1 MNRIVFSRK
10 QIEQLTAIANQFDN
24 VTTFTVDS
32 ESTSGI
38 GPTISVKIDLFEN
51 LDTKIDITDVGNW

>member
-1 MNRIVFSRK
+1 MNRIILTRK
-10 QIEQLTAIANQFDN
+10 QVTQLAELAARFDN

-38 GPTISVKIDLFEN
+38 GQSISVKFDLFEN
-51 LDTKIDITDVGNW
+51 LDTAVDITDVENW

>member
-10 QIEQLTAIANQFDN
+10 QIQQLHEIAERFDN

-38 GPTISVKIDLFEN
+38 GPSISVKFDLFEN
-51 LDTKIDITDVGNW
+51 LDTAVDITDVENW

>member
-32 ESTSGI
+32 ESNSGI

>member
-1 MNRIVFSRK
+1 MNRIVLTRK
-10 QIEQLTAIANQFDN
+10 QIEQLTAIANQFAN

-38 GPTISVKIDLFEN
+38 GPNISVKIDLFEN
-51 LDTKIDITDVGNW
+51 MDTKIDITDVGNW